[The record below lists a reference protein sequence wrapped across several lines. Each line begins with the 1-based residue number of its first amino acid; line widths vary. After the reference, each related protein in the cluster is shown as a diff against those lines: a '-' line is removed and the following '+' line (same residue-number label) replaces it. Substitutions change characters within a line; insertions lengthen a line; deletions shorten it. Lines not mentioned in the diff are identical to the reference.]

1 MLFGNI
7 DILPQHLSLPNNTQ
21 EDKITLFLAT
31 NNEILALFSL
41 QDRLKMDAKQTL
53 ELFKQHN
60 IGSSIISGDNAI
72 NTQNVAHLLDI
83 TESYSKALPE
93 DKMQLLKEKSKQHK
107 ILMVGDGANDAPALA
122 YANASMAFA
131 SSFDIASQ
139 SADIIN
145 YMSMGFL
152 RSQTLE
158 S

>member
-1 MLFGNI
+1 
-7 DILPQHLSLPNNTQ
+7 
-21 EDKITLFLAT
+21 
-31 NNEILALFSL
+31 
-41 QDRLKMDAKQTL
+41 
-53 ELFKQHN
+53 
-60 IGSSIISGDNAI
+60 
-72 NTQNVAHLLDI
+72 
-83 TESYSKALPE
+83 
-93 DKMQLLKEKSKQHK
+93 
-107 ILMVGDGANDAPALA
+107 MVGDGANDAPALA